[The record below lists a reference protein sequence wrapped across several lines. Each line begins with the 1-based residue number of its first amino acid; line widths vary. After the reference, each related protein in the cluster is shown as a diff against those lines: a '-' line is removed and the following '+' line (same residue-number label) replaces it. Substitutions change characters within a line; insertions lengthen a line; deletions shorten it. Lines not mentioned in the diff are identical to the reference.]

1 MSKMIEVKGVT
12 KSYGDVTPI
21 VDMELQIEEGEFT
34 SIVGPSGSGKTTLL
48 NLLAGLLTPT
58 QGEIMTDGVSLYK
71 LSQRDRVA
79 FRRKNFGFVFQAFNL
94 IPYFTAME
102 NIQIPLYLAGVKEK
116 KQASLARELLERVG
130 LGDKDNRFPAQLS
143 IGEQQR
149 VAIARALANN
159 PRVIFADEP
168 TGNLDAENGTE
179 VMTFIEELNKKGVTI
194 ILVTHDSD
202 MANFARRKIK
212 LVDGRLSL

>member
-1 MSKMIEVKGVT
+1 MIEVKRVT

-21 VDMELQIEEGEFT
+21 EDVDLQIEEGEFA

-48 NLLAGLLTPT
+48 NLIAGLLTPT
-58 QGEIMTDGVSLYK
+58 QGEIVTDGISLYQ

-102 NIQIPLYLAGVKEK
+102 NVQIPLYLAGVKEK
-116 KQASLARELLERVG
+116 EQASLARELLEKVG
-130 LGDKDNRFPAQLS
+130 LEGKDSRFPAQLS
-143 IGEQQR
+143 TGEQQR

-168 TGNLDAENGTE
+168 TGNLDAKNGAE
-179 VMTFIEELNKKGVTI
+179 VMTYIEELNGKGVTI

-202 MANFARRKIK
+202 MADFARRKIK